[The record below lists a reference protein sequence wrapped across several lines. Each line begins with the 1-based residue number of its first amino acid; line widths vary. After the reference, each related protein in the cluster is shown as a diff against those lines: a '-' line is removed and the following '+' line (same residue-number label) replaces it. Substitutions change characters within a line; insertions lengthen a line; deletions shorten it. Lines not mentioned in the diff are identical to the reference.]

1 MYTQVA
7 IIETSN
13 GSFIHMDPLFIEG
26 STIATKWEKIT
37 LKKSPHEGKY
47 KYNDVLYGQ
56 STNPNAICILSHC
69 LLIGKGKTIT
79 QISSWHTCW
88 LS

>member
-47 KYNDVLYGQ
+47 KYNDVLYG
-56 STNPNAICILSHC
+56 
-69 LLIGKGKTIT
+69 
-79 QISSWHTCW
+79 
-88 LS
+88 